1 MTGGTFMEI
10 YESQMLLLLKKKGK
24 NIAILRTVIIF
35 ALIITYFVY
44 SDFAPIKL
52 IQGPAPLEDISVADY
67 NNQYVAAEMNLSLGS
82 YMDTFSTDEK
92 TNTST
97 TIRSAYVIPTNDEK
111 LMGVSIVE
119 SDIELAN
126 RIVDETYDWWEKKI
140 EYPTSSIEVKGT
152 LQKMDDEEY
161 RYFVRSMEYLGY
173 TTEEING
180 FAIPYVLKQG
190 YIGKLNENA
199 VVFLGITFIGLVLF
213 AIYTLI
219 KAFSGSYQKD
229 ILKYIDNNPSI
240 SFKELEA
247 DFSTAIPV
255 GKKIW
260 VGSRWTFYLDGAAAQ
275 LVDNND
281 IIWAYSSEHTVIG
294 KGVFNRTI
302 SIKLFDINKR
312 YTSLNVKKDAEADQ
326 ILQIYNDI
334 HNHMVIGYNRELERC
349 FQKDFDAFLGMKY
362 RAAVQE

>member
-1 MTGGTFMEI
+1 MEI
-10 YESQMLLLLKKKGK
+10 YESQMLSLFNKKGK
-24 NIAILRTVIIF
+24 NIALLRTVIIF
-35 ALIITYFVY
+35 TLIIVYLVY

-52 IQGPAPLEDISVADY
+52 IQGPTPLEDISVVDY
-67 NNQYVAAEMNLSLGS
+67 NNQYVTAEMNLSPGA
-82 YMDTFSTDEK
+82 YMDTSSTDKK
-92 TNTST
+92 TNIST
-97 TIRSAYVIPTNDEK
+97 TIRSDYVIPTNDEN
-111 LMGVSIVE
+111 LMGVSISK

-126 RIVDETYDWWEKKI
+126 KIVDETYDWLDKKI
-140 EYPTSSIEVKGT
+140 EYPTSSLEVKGT

-161 RYFVRSMEYLGY
+161 RYFVRFMEYLGY

-190 YIGKLNENA
+190 YIGKLNEDA
-199 VVFLGITFIGLVLF
+199 VVLLGITSIGLVLF

-219 KAFSGSYQKD
+219 KAFSGSYQKN

-240 SFKELEA
+240 SFKELET

-281 IIWAYSSEHTVIG
+281 TIWAYRSEHTVIQ
-294 KGVFNRTI
+294 KGGGFNRSI

-334 HNHMVIGYNRELERC
+334 HNHMVIGYSRELEKC
-349 FQKDFDAFLGMKY
+349 FQKDFDTFLGMKY
-362 RAAVQE
+362 HSTAQE